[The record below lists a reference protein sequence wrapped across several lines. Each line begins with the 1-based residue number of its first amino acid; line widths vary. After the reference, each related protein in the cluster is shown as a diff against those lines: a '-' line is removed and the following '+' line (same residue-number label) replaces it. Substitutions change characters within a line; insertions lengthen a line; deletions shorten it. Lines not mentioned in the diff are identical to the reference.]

1 MKIRKGDFYIDCG
14 NHPCLCTES
23 DGDDLTGIS
32 LVDGSI
38 PRCCSVRAC
47 RPRKI
52 TALGAIRIRLHG
64 PTGRRRLHAEHPE
77 IIKMC
82 GQPWWMRLQAQW
94 AGCSTALGKDL
105 T

>member
-1 MKIRKGDFYIDCG
+1 MKRIRKGDFYLDCA

-23 DGDDLTGIS
+23 DGYDVWGIS
-32 LVDGSI
+32 LVNGST
-38 PRCCSVRAC
+38 PRGCSVKYC

-64 PTGRRRLHAEHPE
+64 PTGYRRKKAEHPE

-82 GQPWWMRLQAQW
+82 GEPWWKGFHA
-94 AGCSTALGKDL
+94 
-105 T
+105 